1 MERNGVKLPEPWR
14 RANGNLSKAA
24 DLLGISRPTLYD
36 LLNRF
41 GLRKQRPAVGE
52 IAMRSLFACGSRPR
66 PAACARS
73 RIDVAVV
80 GMSQRESRSADR
92 IGARIRDQRRSRGR
106 SFSLGMRCNRIRPTE
121 KLDCFWAGLRCRR
134 AIPSVRRNF
143 ERPSNMGSPEVV
155 LPPLARAMLEQGEAA
170 KLVAEFGDRKLTDI
184 DAEASLRSSVGH
196 AQLQLQKFGDAA
208 ASFSAATALKPD
220 YLPARLGVA
229 RLMAAANR
237 IDDANQLID
246 AIVAAHPKA
255 AEAHAL
261 QSDLRLLGGDRA
273 GAKTSLEQAIAA
285 DESFLPARFALIQ
298 LLISEKQFDAAA
310 ALQLDTARSLRKG

>member
-1 MERNGVKLPEPWR
+1 
-14 RANGNLSKAA
+14 
-24 DLLGISRPTLYD
+24 
-36 LLNRF
+36 
-41 GLRKQRPAVGE
+41 
-52 IAMRSLFACGSRPR
+52 
-66 PAACARS
+66 
-73 RIDVAVV
+73 
-80 GMSQRESRSADR
+80 
-92 IGARIRDQRRSRGR
+92 
-106 SFSLGMRCNRIRPTE
+106 
-121 KLDCFWAGLRCRR
+121 
-134 AIPSVRRNF
+134 
-143 ERPSNMGSPEVV
+143 MGSPEVV

-255 AEAHAL
+255 AEATHCNLIFDCSWRSGWRENLARA
-261 QSDLRLLGGDRA
+261 SDCG
-273 GAKTSLEQAIAA
+273 
-285 DESFLPARFALIQ
+285 
-298 LLISEKQFDAAA
+298 
-310 ALQLDTARSLRKG
+310 